1 METIRLD
8 NFRCMYINVRF
19 VVATRR
25 ELSASRGVFQRYAVV
40 LLVLFVLLRQPT
52 ESKKVIIHIPYR
64 VNNVKHT
71 HTVYKI
77 IPHYHEQKSDDI
89 EEDEKYENY

>member
-1 METIRLD
+1 M
-8 NFRCMYINVRF
+8 
-19 VVATRR
+19 
-25 ELSASRGVFQRYAVV
+25 
-40 LLVLFVLLRQPT
+40 LLRLPA
-52 ESKKVIIHIPYR
+52 ESKKVVIHIPYR

-77 IPHYHEQKSDDI
+77 IPHYHEEKSDDV

>member
-1 METIRLD
+1 M
-8 NFRCMYINVRF
+8 
-19 VVATRR
+19 
-25 ELSASRGVFQRYAVV
+25 RGKLLYAVV